1 MPSKIDIV
9 KTHFEVE
16 NRHDMASMLATVVDE
31 EPVRDEVAGKIYR
44 GRHEVAARYQALWEA
59 FPDFNVSP
67 QRFTADE
74 RQVAAEAIYSGTHR
88 GVFNGHPPTG
98 RSFKLRILVLFSFDD
113 DRIASE
119 AIYLDY
125 AGQLRQLGIAPFAD
139 SDGRS

>member
-1 MPSKIDIV
+1 MPSKIEIV
-9 KTHFEVE
+9 KTHFDVE
-16 NRHDMASMLATVVDE
+16 NRHDMAAMLATVVDE

-59 FPDFNVSP
+59 FPDFTVAP

-74 RQVAAEAIYSGTHR
+74 HQVAVEAIYSGTHR

-98 RSFKLRILVLFSFDD
+98 RSFKLRILVLFTFDH

-125 AGQLRQLGIAPFAD
+125 ASQLRQLGITPFAD
-139 SDGRS
+139 TEGRN